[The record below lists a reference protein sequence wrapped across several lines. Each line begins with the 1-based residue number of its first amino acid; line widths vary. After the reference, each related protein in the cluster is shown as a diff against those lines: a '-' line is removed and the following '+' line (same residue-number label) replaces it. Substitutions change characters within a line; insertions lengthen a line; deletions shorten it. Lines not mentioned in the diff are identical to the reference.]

1 MTQFVG
7 LRAKTYSSLIVDGSE
22 DSLKIDS
29 LKKVNVKLIRKYK
42 SILNTQQWLKSER
55 HFVLTEEINKIAL
68 IIIKECNQFNWFD
81 RNICL
86 WNEQRSSKWKRRY

>member
-42 SILNTQQWLKSER
+42 SILNTQQ
-55 HFVLTEEINKIAL
+55 
-68 IIIKECNQFNWFD
+68 
-81 RNICL
+81 
-86 WNEQRSSKWKRRY
+86 